1 MSDCSSPLLTP
12 RGCFLQSLQLAT
24 DSWQVEAGQVLE
36 VQSSFFDA
44 LPAGTAQ
51 WDSVLV
57 MRDVPIICSVPKN
70 NRTIDRTLAPR
81 AQRGQIDTD

>member
-1 MSDCSSPLLTP
+1 M
-12 RGCFLQSLQLAT
+12 
-24 DSWQVEAGQVLE
+24 LE

-44 LPAGTAQ
+44 LPAGSAHL
-51 WDSVLV
+51 DSVPD
-57 MRDVPIICSVPKN
+57 MRVVPIIWSGPKN